1 MAKRETG
8 RNAVDAVKDTNA
20 DNWHPDGVYWVSHP
34 KGADNDKTIQRPNKK
49 TVNYEKSSCYSIA
62 ASMITVG
69 CYEVSTIVRDT
80 QVKMVD
86 MNAPSYVKPLVA
98 ELLVKKGIDGESS
111 IRDEWK
117 FNEDDVLSMNGE
129 VEKLK
134 NRAAFLSTQ
143 KHLCDVIVSPMFD
156 VYVADGKAT
165 VVVNGY
171 PAVYVNFRT
180 MEDSDTTWLQVT
192 SGYRPA
198 PAINSNK

>member
-1 MAKRETG
+1 MKK
-8 RNAVDAVKDTNA
+8 AVVTL
-20 DNWHPDGVYWVSHP
+20 
-34 KGADNDKTIQRPNKK
+34 
-49 TVNYEKSSCYSIA
+49 CLIA

-143 KHLCDVIVSPMFD
+143 KHLCDVIVSPMYD
-156 VYVADGKAT
+156 VYIADGKAT

-180 MEDSDTTWLQVT
+180 MEDKDTTWLQVT
-192 SGYRPA
+192 NQYR
-198 PAINSNK
+198 IVSDRNNDK

>member
-1 MAKRETG
+1 M
-8 RNAVDAVKDTNA
+8 
-20 DNWHPDGVYWVSHP
+20 
-34 KGADNDKTIQRPNKK
+34 KK
-49 TVNYEKSSCYSIA
+49 VIVTL
-62 ASMITVG
+62 SMMVALLITVG
-69 CYEVSTIVRDT
+69 CYSVSTVVRDT

-117 FNEDDVLSMNGE
+117 FSEEDVISLNND

-156 VYVADGKAT
+156 VYIADGKAT
-165 VVVNGY
+165 VTVNGY

-180 MEDSDTTWLQVT
+180 MEDKDTTWLQVT

-198 PAINSNK
+198 PRIKND

>member
-1 MAKRETG
+1 M
-8 RNAVDAVKDTNA
+8 
-20 DNWHPDGVYWVSHP
+20 
-34 KGADNDKTIQRPNKK
+34 KK
-49 TVNYEKSSCYSIA
+49 VVVTLCLIA
-62 ASMITVG
+62 ASMLTVG

-98 ELLVKKGIDGESS
+98 ELLV
-111 IRDEWK
+111 
-117 FNEDDVLSMNGE
+117 
-129 VEKLK
+129 K

-180 MEDSDTTWLQVT
+180 MEDRDTTWLQVT

-198 PAINSNK
+198 PAANSIK

>member
-1 MAKRETG
+1 MKKVIVTLSMMA
-8 RNAVDAVKDTNA
+8 ALLV
-20 DNWHPDGVYWVSHP
+20 
-34 KGADNDKTIQRPNKK
+34 
-49 TVNYEKSSCYSIA
+49 
-62 ASMITVG
+62 TVG
-69 CYEVSTIVRDT
+69 CYSVSTVVRDT

-98 ELLVKKGIDGESS
+98 ELLVKKTIDGGSS

-117 FNEDDVLSMNGE
+117 FNEEEVVSLNND

-156 VYVADGKAT
+156 VYIADGKAT
-165 VVVNGY
+165 VTVNGY

-180 MEDSDTTWLQVT
+180 MEDKDTTWLQVT
-192 SGYRPA
+192 TGYRPT
-198 PAINSNK
+198 PSVKK

>member
-1 MAKRETG
+1 MLSRTQMLTIGILTVYTGFLTRGELTMIKQFRDPTKKRLIMKK
-8 RNAVDAVKDTNA
+8 AVVTL
-20 DNWHPDGVYWVSHP
+20 
-34 KGADNDKTIQRPNKK
+34 
-49 TVNYEKSSCYSIA
+49 CLIA